1 MIIMFD
7 INEELKMIS
16 NAGFFANMGKNDIKN
31 KDIIFIGDVENAFVS
46 PSDFEFKGLY
56 GKTEWL
62 PTSPTQDDPFY
73 KKQDNPKELVD
84 MRIKMSKVVMDKTKN
99 LDGNNFISKPHD
111 FKQTAR
117 NAIAYAFRQY
127 ITEKYFDLGNN
138 WERIVKIYYK
148 GHWPIGV
155 AKEKI
160 III

>member
-7 INEELKMIS
+7 INEELKLIS
-16 NAGFFANMGKNDIKN
+16 NADFFANMGKNDILH
-31 KDIIFIGDVENAFVS
+31 KDIIFIENVENVFVS
-46 PSDFEFKGLY
+46 PSEIEFKGFY
-56 GKTEWL
+56 RKTEWL
-62 PTSPTQDDPFY
+62 PTSLTQDDPFY

-84 MRIKMSKVVMDKTKN
+84 MRIKISKAVMDKTKN
-99 LDGNNFISKPHD
+99 LDRNNFISKPHD
-111 FKQTAR
+111 FKQAAR

-127 ITEKYFDLGNN
+127 LTEKYFNLGNN

-148 GHWPIGV
+148 GHWPVGI